1 MNLSLVRK
9 PSAVYAQTYS
19 EPEKENKEGE
29 SPGFLIL
36 KQRAVACELYAS
48 DKGWPQSSMR
58 QPGTQG
64 MRSSALCMLTLWNFS
79 TNEKDT

>member
-36 KQRAVACELYAS
+36 KQRAVACEKTHCTYIGADSPLIFHHTVFIF
-48 DKGWPQSSMR
+48 KK
-58 QPGTQG
+58 
-64 MRSSALCMLTLWNFS
+64 N
-79 TNEKDT
+79 